1 MESNQGHNRIPKSR
15 YVSLAKMEQH
25 YADRMSMLVEKIQ
38 LRAAE
43 AILEEM
49 TYSEM
54 NFSTYAFISIFF
66 STVINISFK
75 PRDNLGNTAGK
86 PLFHH
91 GNNTVLP

>member
-49 TYSEM
+49 TYTGEEIDDCDLFLDDLTDWLDSPFPGTGI
-54 NFSTYAFISIFF
+54 NFYDKDDDEGRSP
-66 STVINISFK
+66 N
-75 PRDNLGNTAGK
+75 
-86 PLFHH
+86 
-91 GNNTVLP
+91 